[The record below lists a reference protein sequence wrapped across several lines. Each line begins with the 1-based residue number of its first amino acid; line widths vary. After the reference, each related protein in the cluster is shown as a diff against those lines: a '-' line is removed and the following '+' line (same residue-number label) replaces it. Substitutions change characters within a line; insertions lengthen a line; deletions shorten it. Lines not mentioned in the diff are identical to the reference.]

1 MNIYSKAK
9 VACLV
14 GISFPMIMW
23 VFMLGHIPIIYKKL
37 ELSETSWG
45 IFLLIFGLIQI
56 LTGQV
61 CSRLITPRFGT
72 KIMMF
77 MGILLLSISFLIII
91 YITNYISFLIIACL
105 FGISLVT
112 LASLTGY
119 LMHGKRIAYQL
130 ILLFSILSILIIF
143 TYDPI
148 NMSLIS
154 SKLLLAQLS
163 CNVIT
168 VTGILFFQS
177 LLNMRTL
184 KT

>member
-1 MNIYSKAK
+1 
-9 VACLV
+9 
-14 GISFPMIMW
+14 
-23 VFMLGHIPIIYKKL
+23 
-37 ELSETSWG
+37 
-45 IFLLIFGLIQI
+45 
-56 LTGQV
+56 
-61 CSRLITPRFGT
+61 
-72 KIMMF
+72 
-77 MGILLLSISFLIII
+77 
-91 YITNYISFLIIACL
+91 
-105 FGISLVT
+105 LVT

-130 ILLFSILSILIIF
+130 ILLFSVLSILTIF

-177 LLNMRTL
+177 LLNLRSL